1 MKIDNIGTNN
11 KIYPF
16 RENTKVYSKEQQCSK
31 SDVIEIS
38 DAAKHL
44 SSYASCSSVQVSD
57 KKVQELKSQVESG
70 TYNVNAKLVAQK
82 MINIIKGR
90 EI

>member
-11 KIYPF
+11 KIYPL
-16 RENTKVYSKEQQCSK
+16 RENTKIYSKKQQNSK

-38 DAAKHL
+38 NAAKHL
-44 SSYASCSSVQVSD
+44 SSYASCNSTQVSD
-57 KKVQELKSQVESG
+57 KKVQELKSQVQNG
-70 TYNVNAKLVAQK
+70 TYNINAEMVAQK

>member
-16 RENTKVYSKEQQCSK
+16 RENTKVYSKKQQNSK
-31 SDVIEIS
+31 SDIIEIS
-38 DAAKHL
+38 NAAKHL
-44 SSYASCSSVQVSD
+44 SSYVSCSSTQVSN
-57 KKVQELKSQVESG
+57 KKVQEIKSQVENG
-70 TYNVNAKLVAQK
+70 TYNVDAKLVAQK